1 MTKKSQRRLRPSE
14 HLQDD
19 AEYVSTWA
27 RDLVATIGKRKA
39 RAILED
45 YRAIADNKRL
55 AKRDRDIAAER
66 VQVLESLI
74 VTT

>member
-1 MTKKSQRRLRPSE
+1 
-14 HLQDD
+14 
-19 AEYVSTWA
+19 
-27 RDLVATIGKRKA
+27 LVATIGKRKA